1 LSPSPELQ
9 SVAAARPHVFPSLA
23 SSPRV
28 EAAPATPASPR
39 PRQPAAPTPGE
50 IEAIVERARA
60 AGFEAGRRE
69 GGAQAHVEWEG
80 RLAAGSHALEDA
92 ATRLLASRVE
102 LAAEVERQWLRL
114 LFALARKV
122 LGQELGVSQ
131 TAAQTVIRGI
141 CERLAGCERPVTV
154 RLAPDA
160 VADVEDW
167 LRERDGVAAAGS
179 GVRIEPDPQLGP
191 GDFVLETNDGF
202 LDGRVESQLD
212 EAWRLVTELP
222 RR

>member
-1 LSPSPELQ
+1 VFPRFASRPRGE
-9 SVAAARPHVFPSLA
+9 AAATPESARPG
-23 SSPRV
+23 
-28 EAAPATPASPR
+28 
-39 PRQPAAPTPGE
+39 QPAAPTPGE
-50 IEAIVERARA
+50 IKAIEEGARA

-69 GGAQAHVEWEG
+69 GRAQAHTEWARRIE
-80 RLAAGSHALEDA
+80 AGGHTLEEA
-92 ATRLLASRVE
+92 ATRLLGARAE
-102 LAAEVERQWLRL
+102 LAAEVERQWPRL
-114 LFALARKV
+114 LFDLARKV
-122 LGQELGVSQ
+122 LSQELGVSQ

-160 VADVEDW
+160 VPGVESWLHAAD
-167 LRERDGVAAAGS
+167 GAGAAGS
-179 GVRIEPDPQLGP
+179 GVRVEPDPKLGP
-191 GDFVLETNDGF
+191 GDFILETNDGF